1 MMLLEEEDGLVSA
14 KDTTEPFLLAGF
26 PVSPLP
32 DVRLPNLNEETK
44 LRFLL
49 CTTSSLKDA
58 VLETLFV
65 LGEDVPLCDPAYNN
79 VYELQFYVK

>member
-1 MMLLEEEDGLVSA
+1 MVLLEEEDGLVSA

-32 DVRLPNLNEETK
+32 DDRLPNLNEDTK

-58 VLETLFV
+58 VLITLVV
-65 LGEDVPLCDPAYNN
+65 LGEDMPRCDTANN
-79 VYELQFYVK
+79 DV

>member
-26 PVSPLP
+26 PISPLP

-44 LRFLL
+44 TNLKFDNFRLRKSES
-49 CTTSSLKDA
+49 TI
-58 VLETLFV
+58 
-65 LGEDVPLCDPAYNN
+65 
-79 VYELQFYVK
+79 